1 MKALEKEPQ
10 SPPGRRAGLFG
21 GMGTGPWPP
30 ASGFCGRGCVD
41 SRGLCALP
49 GFPVNSVDICPAG
62 NSALKTQPFQKSMS
76 FGWPPWGAF
85 EGRPS
90 GPCAVGD
97 GVLAGMLL
105 QGGLAAGECTA
116 PESCPTCLHGESPWS
131 SLELLASCCV
141 QISLSL
147 EGRGPG

>member
-1 MKALEKEPQ
+1 MKAPEKELQ

-30 ASGFCGRGCVD
+30 ASGFCGRRCVN

-49 GFPVNSVDICPAG
+49 RLPVNSVDVCPAG
-62 NSALKTQPFQKSMS
+62 NSALKTQSFQKLMS

-90 GPCAVGD
+90 GPCAVGED
-97 GVLAGMLL
+97 ALAGACV
-105 QGGLAAGECTA
+105 GL
-116 PESCPTCLHGESPWS
+116 SCRGVRCSEVLPHLPSRGV
-131 SLELLASCCV
+131 SLELLAAYCV
-141 QISLSL
+141 QISVSL